1 LKENI
6 YFLRLEK
13 KVAKHKK
20 WIEKLLNPGN
30 SMFQVAFLV
39 SLDIC
44 GMKNW
49 EKRYLWIPE
58 TQQKILPF
66 PRF

>member
-1 LKENI
+1 
-6 YFLRLEK
+6 
-13 KVAKHKK
+13 
-20 WIEKLLNPGN
+20 
-30 SMFQVAFLV
+30 MFQAAFLV

-49 EKRYLWIPE
+49 ENGYLWIPE